1 MTGLIQGVTGKEEAR
16 LIGDECLEVEIATD
30 RSEDGDTE
38 EEDGY
43 VVCGTVSEEYVMPEE
58 KKKKK
63 TKGGKTGGAAEEEGG
78 EEEVWSQSQQRSLEA
93 ALSLFPKGTA
103 ERWDRIAAKVEG
115 RSKEQ
120 CVARFKQLAEA
131 VKRKKAEK
139 SDWCRGRE
147 CVGCDLL

>member
-1 MTGLIQGVTGKEEAR
+1 MTCLIQGVTGKEEAR

-30 RSEDGDTE
+30 RSEDGDTEE

-63 TKGGKTGGAAEEEGG
+63 TKGGKTGGAAEEEEEGG
-78 EEEVWSQSQQRSLEA
+78 EEEVWSQGQQRSLEA
-93 ALSLFPKGTA
+93 ALSLFPKGSA

-139 SDWCRGRE
+139 SD
-147 CVGCDLL
+147 

>member
-38 EEDGY
+38 E

-103 ERWDRIAAKVEG
+103 ER
-115 RSKEQ
+115 
-120 CVARFKQLAEA
+120 
-131 VKRKKAEK
+131 
-139 SDWCRGRE
+139 
-147 CVGCDLL
+147 